1 MQRIYDMI
9 VSSETRTPTYI
20 LRSISK
26 CNNKEQIVERLDDD
40 RKLVKVWIETLQQV
54 DFNIKNS
61 FNELVLTPDGERYLK
76 KFDSYR

>member
-26 CNNKEQIVERLDDD
+26 GNNKEQIVERLDDD

-76 KFDSYR
+76 KFDSYQ